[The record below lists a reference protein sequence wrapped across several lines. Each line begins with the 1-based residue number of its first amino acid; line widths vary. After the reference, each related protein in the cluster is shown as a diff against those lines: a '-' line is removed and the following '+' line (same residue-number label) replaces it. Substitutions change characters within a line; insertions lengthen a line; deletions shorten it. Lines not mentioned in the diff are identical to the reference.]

1 MRRVFAELSEIVFQ
15 CVGSKESDWWS
26 EIRCYHVN
34 LKANHVMSAAITKFT
49 VISINIKFVIVLN
62 PKPLGISRTP
72 FLVKNLQ
79 TFVSNTEK
87 SLGL

>member
-34 LKANHVMSAAITKFT
+34 LKANHVKSAAITKFT
-49 VISINIKFVIVLN
+49 VISH
-62 PKPLGISRTP
+62 
-72 FLVKNLQ
+72 
-79 TFVSNTEK
+79 
-87 SLGL
+87 